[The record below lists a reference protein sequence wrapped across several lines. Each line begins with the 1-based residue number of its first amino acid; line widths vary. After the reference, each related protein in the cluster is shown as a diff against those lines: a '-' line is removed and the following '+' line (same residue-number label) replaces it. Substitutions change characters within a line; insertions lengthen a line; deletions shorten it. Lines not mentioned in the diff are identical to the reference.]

1 MSAPII
7 PLLLRHR
14 RIRRLGQPLRQT
26 FILGSLLLFVLAA
39 AFPAEDRRHPA
50 APCHP
55 LVSDDPLHLKSPK

>member
-14 RIRRLGQPLRQT
+14 RIRRLGHPLRQT
-26 FILGSLLLFVLAA
+26 FILGSLLLFVLVA
-39 AFPAEDRRHPA
+39 AFPAENRRHST